1 MEIIHRSREARGTLS
16 SILWTVQQR
25 IGAFE
30 ILAPLGRGAA
40 SRVYRAQ
47 RDGQE
52 VALKV
57 LEESWAHDKVITQRF
72 LNEAAVMKRL
82 DHPNIV
88 RLHDSGDDGGTLFM
102 ALEYVAGPSLER
114 AIRKRAFTHRESAAI
129 AVLIANALDHAHR
142 RGVVHADITPGNVLL
157 RSDGTPKLIDFG
169 IARCPDVAPVSI
181 PVGVTA
187 GTPVY
192 MSPEQATGMV
202 NLDERTDV
210 YSLGAVL
217 YEGVTGRMPFKGGS
231 TIEILEK
238 VAKTAPMTPRE
249 IDPSIHP
256 GLEAC
261 ILKAMTKN
269 PDHRYPSAAAMAE
282 DLQAWIRST
291 PDWFSIIPSA

>member
-1 MEIIHRSREARGTLS
+1 M
-16 SILWTVQQR
+16 QQR
-25 IGAFE
+25 IGAFD
-30 ILAPLGRGAA
+30 ILAPLGKGAVA
-40 SRVYRAQ
+40 TVYRAQ

-57 LEESWAHDKVITQRF
+57 LEESWAHDRVVTQRF
-72 LNEAAVMKRL
+72 LNEATVLKRL
-82 DHPNIV
+82 DHANIV
-88 RLHDSGDDGGTLFM
+88 RLFDSGDDGGTLYM

-129 AVLIANALDHAHR
+129 AVLIARALAHAHQ

-169 IARCPDVAPVSI
+169 IARCPEVAPVPI

-192 MSPEQATGMV
+192 MSPEQATGMA
-202 NLDERTDV
+202 NLDDRTDI

-217 YEGVTGRMPFKGGS
+217 YESVTGRMPYKGGS
-231 TIEILEK
+231 TIEILDK
-238 VAKTAPMTPRE
+238 VAKTEPARPRE

-256 GLEAC
+256 GLETC
-261 ILKAMTKN
+261 IVRAMEKH
-269 PDHRYPSAAAMAE
+269 PDRRYPSAAAFAD
-282 DLQAWIRST
+282 DLQEWIRST
-291 PDWFSIIPSA
+291 PDWFSMIPST